1 MRVLRPLVLSLLL
14 VLGGGITALSA
25 QNREVSGKVLDAN
38 QQPLVGVAVL
48 VDGTTKGVTT
58 SENGT
63 FKIQVPSGE
72 AVLQV
77 TCLGY
82 LPQKVTVP
90 SSRNSITIYLQEDAI
105 MLDATVVIGYGTQ
118 KKVNLTGAVA
128 TVGSKELEN
137 RVTHSLGSMLQGSVA
152 GLNITTSSGKPGSTP
167 AINIRGVNSI
177 NSADPLV
184 LIDGVVGDLNRVNPN
199 DVESISVIKDASA
212 AAVYGARA
220 AFGVI
225 LVTTK
230 NGSAQD
236 GKATVRYS
244 GRFGWEE
251 ATTST
256 DYENRGYWS
265 VYTVNKFWQA
275 DSGTNY
281 VKYNDHDMQQ
291 LLARVNDRTEHPD
304 RPWVVEEIRN
314 GRKQWVYYGN
324 YDWWDMLFQQR
335 RPVQQHNIS
344 LSGGTKDIKYLVSGA
359 YDRQEGIQRAHPDV
373 YNKYNLRAK
382 LDFRINRWATLSN
395 NTSFFSS
402 NYKSLGDGSVDNTI
416 AYSARHALANF
427 PMKNPDGSW
436 LYSTPYLDYK
446 IANGRHILLN
456 EGTHRNVD
464 RSNDFSNTTRL
475 VITPFKTL
483 SITGDFTYRL
493 YQNRNTSR
501 SSAMNYREYPDGPLL
516 AYDTGAGMNQLDEVV
531 QTRNYYSANVYANY
545 DETFGEAHHVSATAG
560 FNYETWSSKNVSV
573 AGINLSSINLDDLNL
588 ATGSP
593 TEGAY
598 GGGQNEYA
606 LAGFFARINYDYKG
620 NRGYWSVY
628 TVNKFWQADSG
639 TNYVKYNDHDMQQLL
654 ARVNDRTEHPDRP
667 WVVEEIRNGR
677 KQWVYYGNYDWW
689 DMLFQQRRPVQQHNI
704 SLSGGTKDIK
714 YLVSGAYDRQ
724 EGIQR
729 AHPDVYNKYNLRAK
743 LDFRINRWATLSNN
757 TSFFSSNYKSL
768 GDGSV
773 DNTIA
778 YSARHALANFPM
790 KNPDGSWL
798 YSTPYLDYKIA
809 NGRHIL
815 LNEGTHRNV
824 DRSNDFSNTTRLV
837 ITPFKTLSI
846 TGDFTYRLYQNRN
859 TSRSSAMN
867 YREYPDGPL
876 LAYDTGAGMNQL
888 DEVVQTRNYYSANVY
903 ANYDETFGE
912 AHHVSATAGF
922 NYETWSS
929 KNVSVAGINLSSINL
944 DDLNLATGSPTEG
957 AYGGGQN
964 EYALA
969 GFFARINYD
978 YKGRYL
984 FEVSGRYDG
993 SSRFAPG
1000 NRWGLFPSASAGWRI
1015 SEEPFFGN
1023 AKDLVDNLK
1032 LRASFGSLGNQNV
1045 SSYYTYMRLIT
1056 NKDFS
1061 NYTFDGSIK
1070 GKYSSLGAPVAS
1082 DLTWETAQQWDLG
1095 LDLTML
1101 NNRLNFTGDV
1111 YIRDTKDMLTDGM
1124 ALPGVYGADSPS
1136 MNSAEL
1142 RTKGYELSVS
1152 WRDQFKLAGKPFEY
1166 SVGFNLSDYKSV
1178 ITKYDNNPN
1187 KSLTNLTKGDYY
1199 VGMEI
1204 GEIWGFKTDGFFKT
1218 TEEAQAYAKEVD
1230 LSYSTGRLTG
1240 GWQAGDLKFVD
1251 LDGNGVWGVGNDTVD
1266 KPGDRTI
1273 LGNSLP
1279 TLSYGI
1285 NASIRWMGFDAS
1297 VFFQGT
1303 GNHYWYPHG
1312 EMMPF
1317 WGCYSYPYLSYL
1329 PTDFL
1334 GKVWAEDNPNSYFPR
1349 ARAYSSSGGY
1359 LSKVNDRYLQNIRYL
1374 RLKNLTVGYTIPA
1387 TLTKKAGID
1396 QIRIYFSGENLCY
1409 WSPLKK
1415 NSKYVD
1421 PEAAI
1426 NRSGVNNNAY
1436 YPWAKTFMFGIDIT
1450 F

>member
-77 TCLGY
+77 TSLGY

-560 FNYETWSSKNVSV
+560 FNYETW
-573 AGINLSSINLDDLNL
+573 A
-588 ATGSP
+588 
-593 TEGAY
+593 
-598 GGGQNEYA
+598 
-606 LAGFFARINYDYKG
+606 
-620 NRGYWSVY
+620 
-628 TVNKFWQADSG
+628 
-639 TNYVKYNDHDMQQLL
+639 
-654 ARVNDRTEHPDRP
+654 
-667 WVVEEIRNGR
+667 
-677 KQWVYYGNYDWW
+677 
-689 DMLFQQRRPVQQHNI
+689 
-704 SLSGGTKDIK
+704 
-714 YLVSGAYDRQ
+714 
-724 EGIQR
+724 
-729 AHPDVYNKYNLRAK
+729 
-743 LDFRINRWATLSNN
+743 
-757 TSFFSSNYKSL
+757 
-768 GDGSV
+768 
-773 DNTIA
+773 
-778 YSARHALANFPM
+778 
-790 KNPDGSWL
+790 
-798 YSTPYLDYKIA
+798 
-809 NGRHIL
+809 
-815 LNEGTHRNV
+815 
-824 DRSNDFSNTTRLV
+824 
-837 ITPFKTLSI
+837 
-846 TGDFTYRLYQNRN
+846 
-859 TSRSSAMN
+859 
-867 YREYPDGPL
+867 
-876 LAYDTGAGMNQL
+876 
-888 DEVVQTRNYYSANVY
+888 
-903 ANYDETFGE
+903 
-912 AHHVSATAGF
+912 
-922 NYETWSS
+922 S

-1015 SEEPFFGN
+1015 SEEPFMQDVKHIIDG
-1023 AKDLVDNLK
+1023 LK
-1032 LRASFGSLGNQNV
+1032 LRASYGTLGNQNLAGGDAA
-1045 SSYYTYMRLIT
+1045 SYYPTTQNLAMGQISMNDNIYSLVTLNTLANPDIKWETTTMLDVGV
-1056 NKDFS
+1056 DFS
-1061 NYTFDGSIK
+1061 LFNKLNITADWYRKNTDDILMKLDIPAGVGLNAPYQNAGKVRNTGWELSIGYNNRWRDFTFGVQANVSDVKNEIVDMRGKTSTSGVLRNQEGYSIGSIYALESLGIIRTQEEADWVNANCPQFKETVQIGDIRYADIDGSNTIDENDKTIVGSTIPRYTYSLNLDFGWK
-1070 GKYSSLGAPVAS
+1070 GLRLS
-1082 DLTWETAQQWDLG
+1082 
-1095 LDLTML
+1095 ML
-1101 NNRLNFTGDV
+1101 FQ
-1111 YIRDTKDMLTDGM
+1111 
-1124 ALPGVYGADSPS
+1124 GVG
-1136 MNSAEL
+1136 
-1142 RTKGYELSVS
+1142 
-1152 WRDQFKLAGKPFEY
+1152 
-1166 SVGFNLSDYKSV
+1166 
-1178 ITKYDNNPN
+1178 
-1187 KSLTNLTKGDYY
+1187 
-1199 VGMEI
+1199 
-1204 GEIWGFKTDGFFKT
+1204 KTDGYLNTYYVMPSNQGGTFR
-1218 TEEAQAYAKEVD
+1218 KEHIDFACAANPGGV
-1230 LSYSTGRLTG
+1230 TPRLTSANKNN
-1240 GWQAGDLKFVD
+1240 WYDSSF
-1251 LDGNGVWGVGNDTVD
+1251 
-1266 KPGDRTI
+1266 
-1273 LGNSLP
+1273 
-1279 TLSYGI
+1279 
-1285 NASIRWMGFDAS
+1285 WMKSA
-1297 VFFQGT
+1297 
-1303 GNHYWYPHG
+1303 
-1312 EMMPF
+1312 
-1317 WGCYSYPYLSYL
+1317 
-1329 PTDFL
+1329 
-1334 GKVWAEDNPNSYFPR
+1334 A
-1349 ARAYSSSGGY
+1349 
-1359 LSKVNDRYLQNIRYL
+1359 YL
-1374 RLKNLTVGYTIPA
+1374 RLKNIQLGYDLPKSWMRKIGLKSAYVYVNAQNLFTATNFWDGYDPEVGYDGDASGDFDLVKLGSANNYPQVKLVTIG
-1387 TLTKKAGID
+1387 LD
-1396 QIRIYFSGENLCY
+1396 
-1409 WSPLKK
+1409 LK
-1415 NSKYVD
+1415 
-1421 PEAAI
+1421 
-1426 NRSGVNNNAY
+1426 
-1436 YPWAKTFMFGIDIT
+1436 F
-1450 F
+1450 

>member
-1 MRVLRPLVLSLLL
+1 MKKLYNRTALFHARAIVGLFALCLLALPSPALAQAIDLKLTNVTVKEAIEALNQRENYSVAIKSAGVDMQRRVSISAQNASIDEVLAQIFADQDITYTITGKSISVTKAAPKSLAADKNQLKGVVKDNLGLPVPGATIIVDGTNNGTTTMSNGDFSLENVKLPAKLVISFIGYQPRTVEVNSYAAIDITLVESSAAIDEVVVVGYGQQKRVNVTGAVGTISGKDLNNRPVTNTAAALQGADPSLLL
-14 VLGGGITALSA
+14 TLGSGSIEGKNYDVKIRGA
-25 QNREVSGKVLDAN
+25 VSLNSGS
-38 QQPLVGVAVL
+38 PLVL
-48 VDGTTKGVTT
+48 VDG
-58 SENGT
+58 
-63 FKIQVPSGE
+63 IE
-72 AVLQV
+72 A
-77 TCLGY
+77 
-82 LPQKVTVP
+82 
-90 SSRNSITIYLQEDAI
+90 
-105 MLDATVVIGYGTQ
+105 
-118 KKVNLTGAVA
+118 
-128 TVGSKELEN
+128 
-137 RVTHSLGSMLQGSVA
+137 SLAQ
-152 GLNITTSSGKPGSTP
+152 
-167 AINIRGVNSI
+167 
-177 NSADPLV
+177 
-184 LIDGVVGDLNRVNPN
+184 VNPN
-199 DVESISVIKDASA
+199 DIESVSVLKDASA
-212 AAVYGARA
+212 CSIYGAKA
-220 AFGVI
+220 SAGVVLI
-225 LVTTK
+225 TTK
-230 NGSAQD
+230 S
-236 GKATVRYS
+236 GKAGTLKVNYNGRYGVS
-244 GRFGWEE
+244 WN
-251 ATTST
+251 TTST
-256 DYENRGYWS
+256 DFITSGY
-265 VYTVNKFWQA
+265 
-275 DSGTNY
+275 DY
-281 VKYNDHDMQQ
+281 VKLTNEFCYPSKGYVGWNYTDEEMQMLYDRRNDK
-291 LLARVNDRTEHPD
+291 TEHPD
-304 RPWVVEEIRN
+304 RPWVITDSN
-314 GRKQWVYYGN
+314 GKYRYLGN
-324 YDWWDMLFQQR
+324 FDWYDYMFKR
-335 RPVQQHNIS
+335 SRPETEHNIS
-344 LSGGTKDIKYLVSGA
+344 LTGGNDKINYYVSGR
-359 YDRQEGIQRAHPDV
+359 YLYREGLFNHGAEDI
-373 YNKYNLRAK
+373 YNGYS
-382 LDFRINRWATLSN
+382 FRTKIAAEVTPWMHYSN
-395 NTSFFSS
+395 NISMEVTD
-402 NYKSLGDGSVDNTI
+402 YKYGGYWEQDGSEELNSNGILFNV
-416 AYSARHALANF
+416 ANNISPTF
-427 PMKNPDGSW
+427 VPVNPDGTTFV
-436 LYSTPYLDYK
+436 YSNGIQFANSPIASGRGGVFADGRNKNSRKNNYYIITNRVTFDLTRNKDLKLNADYTYRRRDNLGAYRSYPTANTWNATQTAVVDFTNGSIYDFYQEDRYYYNGHVVNAYLDYGHSWGK
-446 IANGRHILLN
+446 HNFSAVAGGNF
-456 EGTHRNVD
+456 ED
-464 RSNDFSNTTRL
+464 FRSSKLSVRQKGSLSEKLSFINMAQGEIERCVESNTAYR
-475 VITPFKTL
+475 TL
-483 SITGDFTYRL
+483 GYFAR
-493 YQNRNTSR
+493 
-501 SSAMNYREYPDGPLL
+501 
-516 AYDTGAGMNQLDEVV
+516 
-531 QTRNYYSANVYANY
+531 ANY
-545 DETFGEAHHVSATAG
+545 DYAG
-560 FNYETWSSKNVSV
+560 K
-573 AGINLSSINLDDLNL
+573 
-588 ATGSP
+588 
-593 TEGAY
+593 
-598 GGGQNEYA
+598 
-606 LAGFFARINYDYKG
+606 
-620 NRGYWSVY
+620 
-628 TVNKFWQADSG
+628 
-639 TNYVKYNDHDMQQLL
+639 
-654 ARVNDRTEHPDRP
+654 
-667 WVVEEIRNGR
+667 
-677 KQWVYYGNYDWW
+677 
-689 DMLFQQRRPVQQHNI
+689 
-704 SLSGGTKDIK
+704 
-714 YLVSGAYDRQ
+714 
-724 EGIQR
+724 
-729 AHPDVYNKYNLRAK
+729 
-743 LDFRINRWATLSNN
+743 
-757 TSFFSSNYKSL
+757 
-768 GDGSV
+768 
-773 DNTIA
+773 
-778 YSARHALANFPM
+778 
-790 KNPDGSWL
+790 
-798 YSTPYLDYKIA
+798 
-809 NGRHIL
+809 
-815 LNEGTHRNV
+815 
-824 DRSNDFSNTTRLV
+824 
-837 ITPFKTLSI
+837 
-846 TGDFTYRLYQNRN
+846 
-859 TSRSSAMN
+859 
-867 YREYPDGPL
+867 
-876 LAYDTGAGMNQL
+876 
-888 DEVVQTRNYYSANVY
+888 
-903 ANYDETFGE
+903 
-912 AHHVSATAGF
+912 
-922 NYETWSS
+922 
-929 KNVSVAGINLSSINL
+929 
-944 DDLNLATGSPTEG
+944 
-957 AYGGGQN
+957 
-964 EYALA
+964 
-969 GFFARINYD
+969 
-978 YKGRYL
+978 YL
-984 FEVSGRYDG
+984 FEVSARYDG
-993 SSRFAPG
+993 SSRFAA
-1000 NRWGLFPSASAGWRI
+1000 NDRWGFFPSASAGWRI